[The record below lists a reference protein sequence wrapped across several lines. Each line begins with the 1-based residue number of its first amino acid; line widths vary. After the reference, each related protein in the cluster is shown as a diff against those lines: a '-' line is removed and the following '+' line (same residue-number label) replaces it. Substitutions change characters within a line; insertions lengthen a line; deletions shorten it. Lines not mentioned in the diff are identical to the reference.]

1 MNNSLL
7 LLIGISIVTIT
18 PHANAAESMSSAK
31 YQDNSQT
38 QILQRFELPGTVY
51 KHGGLGLTTFPPNA
65 KKSIHMHSGPEVAY
79 VQKGEISVKF
89 VGQAAKVY
97 KTGDSYQIPPNVLHS
112 TVAGPQGAAVLATWV
127 MK

>member
-31 YQDNSQT
+31 YQDDSQT
-38 QILQRFELPGTVY
+38 QILQRFEVPGTVY

-65 KKSIHMHSGPEVAY
+65 KKKHSHALWSGSCIRS
-79 VQKGEISVKF
+79 KR
-89 VGQAAKVY
+89 
-97 KTGDSYQIPPNVLHS
+97 
-112 TVAGPQGAAVLATWV
+112 
-127 MK
+127 